1 MAAAASLPPT
11 DSQPYTPAPA
21 PARRR
26 RHGRGGDHPRP
37 PAPGPD
43 QLRDQCLPQASKLPD
58 HVLEAVFAFLELP
71 DLQKCSLVCKNW
83 FVDFSSLMSCKSQ
96 FKSMS

>member
-1 MAAAASLPPT
+1 MAAAASLPHSTLPH
-11 DSQPYTPAPA
+11 TPAPA

-26 RHGRGGDHPRP
+26 RHGRGGQHPRP

-43 QLRDQCLPQASKLPD
+43 HLSDQCLPQACKLPD

-83 FVDFSSLMSCKSQ
+83 FVVCLLFDVL
-96 FKSMS
+96 